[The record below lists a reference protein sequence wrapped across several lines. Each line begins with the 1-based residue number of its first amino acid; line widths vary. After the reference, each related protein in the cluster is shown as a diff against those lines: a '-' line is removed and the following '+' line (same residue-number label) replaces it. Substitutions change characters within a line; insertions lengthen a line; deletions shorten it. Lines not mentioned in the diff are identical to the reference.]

1 MSFLWPW
8 LKKKRVPHS
17 CCMKMLSLTWS
28 HYERGICLG
37 KAMSGFR
44 NFSDS
49 GSTIQVYTNCWHG
62 MDFEACQKWWR
73 KKNLAFW
80 KIGLEQLVN
89 QWQSIESGV
98 SCCWE
103 RSRHEHVG
111 SGNSDGR
118 IHFLFRKDNPFNI
131 HSIIFNISLLLLQVS
146 SACMQVYT
154 RSSATTWQYQ
164 EHRPVFCVKVKETMG
179 FLRPVH
185 TLLLLLVYKNHCLQ

>member
-8 LKKKRVPHS
+8 LKKNESLTLAVWKCYHWHDLTTKEASVLVRQCPASETSLTLAPPYKCIQIVDMVWISKRV
-17 CCMKMLSLTWS
+17 KNDG
-28 HYERGICLG
+28 E
-37 KAMSGFR
+37 
-44 NFSDS
+44 
-49 GSTIQVYTNCWHG
+49 
-62 MDFEACQKWWR
+62 
-73 KKNLAFW
+73 KNLAFW